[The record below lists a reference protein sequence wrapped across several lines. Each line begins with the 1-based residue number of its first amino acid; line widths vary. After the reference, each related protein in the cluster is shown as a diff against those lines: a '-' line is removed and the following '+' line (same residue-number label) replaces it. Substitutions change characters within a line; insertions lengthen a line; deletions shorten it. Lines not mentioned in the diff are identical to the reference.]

1 MWLDPGCLPG
11 PSLLDLTAA
20 NEVAIVG
27 ADLSEIEWHRPAREP
42 SSTKAVRLVRLLR
55 LDSDESAV
63 VSVGDAEVLHTFLR
77 DARRSSPSKIEE
89 RTALA
94 ALCRYL
100 QSREWMPPH
109 LASQYGLRAKVIEPP
124 RAVEPKPE
132 VAPREP
138 PEALPP
144 IEPSLLEVSMEP
156 ARRISSRRRSCSS
169 PANEPSNRRKKQSR
183 PMRGRRPSAS
193 PNWRRTRLGGRSYGS
208 SARSRACP
216 HPRPVSLRPR
226 SPISPR

>member
-1 MWLDPGCLPG
+1 MWLDPGLLPG

-27 ADLSEIEWHRPAREP
+27 ADLSEIEWHRPARE
-42 SSTKAVRLVRLLR
+42 SASTEAVRLVRLLR
-55 LDSDESAV
+55 LDSEEPAI
-63 VSVGDAEVLHTFLR
+63 VSVGDAEVLHRFLR

-100 QSREWMPPH
+100 QSRDWMPPH
-109 LASQYGLRAKVIEPP
+109 LASQYGLRAKAIMPP
-124 RAVEPKPE
+124 ETVEPKPE

-144 IEPSLLEVSMEP
+144 LPAAPPGAAMLSTVASEPLAASVELMTVL
-156 ARRISSRRRSCSS
+156 ARAC
-169 PANEPSNRRKKQSR
+169 
-183 PMRGRRPSAS
+183 GH
-193 PNWRRTRLGGRSYGS
+193 TRLDEFALDDLVTFDRDMAALSGVAYAGVG
-208 SARSRACP
+208 A
-216 HPRPVSLRPR
+216 
-226 SPISPR
+226 